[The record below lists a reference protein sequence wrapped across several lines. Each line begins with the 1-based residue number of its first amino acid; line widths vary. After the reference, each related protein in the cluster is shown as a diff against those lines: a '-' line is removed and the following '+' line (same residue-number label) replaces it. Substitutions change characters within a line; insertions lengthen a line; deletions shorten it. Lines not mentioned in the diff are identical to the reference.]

1 MRPASTNLR
10 ADIFHGPDPLELQ
23 QAGGGGVEGRPP
35 GPDLSPV
42 TVLLDTGDIYSKKK
56 SSQICQKLKQ
66 QIQVLVLRG
75 RDRSPREPIIAPS
88 LPSHHVKFSYFL
100 SPVSHISTHIYHIKM
115 ADCGGFGSIDFL
127 VKATGLSDPGLRL
140 VIGLFSGTLLLCYN
154 LVIFFIK
161 VKG

>member
-1 MRPASTNLR
+1 MRPVSTNLR

-23 QAGGGGVEGRPP
+23 TAGGGGVEGRPP

-75 RDRSPREPIIAPS
+75 RDRSPREPIIAPLSPLPPREVFLFS
-88 LPSHHVKFSYFL
+88 LPSFPYFHSHLSYQN
-100 SPVSHISTHIYHIKM
+100 
-115 ADCGGFGSIDFL
+115 G
-127 VKATGLSDPGLRL
+127 GLRR
-140 VIGLFSGTLLLCYN
+140 VWEHRFSC
-154 LVIFFIK
+154 
-161 VKG
+161 